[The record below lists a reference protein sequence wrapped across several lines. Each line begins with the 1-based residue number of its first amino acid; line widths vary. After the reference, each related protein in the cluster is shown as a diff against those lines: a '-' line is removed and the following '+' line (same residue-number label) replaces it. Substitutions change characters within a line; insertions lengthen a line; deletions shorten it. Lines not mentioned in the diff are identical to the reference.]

1 MLITST
7 TRVKED
13 VSIIYLDGKL
23 IAGDP
28 AVLYDAVHRL
38 TSRGVTKI
46 LINMDQL
53 DLMDSSGLGELGKS
67 ARLALSTGAALKLTN
82 ISRDVRRTLD
92 AAGYLGQFE
101 IFDSESTAVASFRG

>member
-1 MLITST
+1 MLTST
-7 TRVKED
+7 TKVKED
-13 VSIIYLDGKL
+13 VSIVYLDGKL
-23 IAGDP
+23 IAGDA
-28 AVLYDAVHRL
+28 AVLYDAIQGL

-67 ARLALSTGAALKLTN
+67 AKLAASRGAALKLTN
-82 ISRDVRRTLD
+82 IGRDVRRTLE
-92 AAGYLGQFE
+92 AAGYLGLFE

>member
-1 MLITST
+1 MITST

-13 VSIIYLDGKL
+13 VSIIDLDGKL
-23 IAGDP
+23 IAGDA
-28 AVLYDAVHRL
+28 AVLYDAVQLL

-67 ARLALSTGAALKLTN
+67 AKLAMSKGAALKLT
-82 ISRDVRRTLD
+82 SLGREVRRTLE

>member
-1 MLITST
+1 MLTST

-13 VSIIYLDGKL
+13 VSIMYLDGKL
-23 IAGDP
+23 IAGDA
-28 AVLYDAVHRL
+28 AVLYEAIQSL

-53 DLMDSSGLGELGKS
+53 DLMDSSGLGELGRS
-67 ARLALSTGAALKLTN
+67 AKLAASRGAALKLTN
-82 ISRDVRRTLD
+82 IGRDVRRTLET
-92 AAGYLGQFE
+92 AGYLGLFE

>member
-1 MLITST
+1 MITST

-13 VSIIYLDGKL
+13 VSIVYLDGKL
-23 IAGDP
+23 IASDA
-28 AVLYDAVHRL
+28 AVLYDAVQGL

-67 ARLALSTGAALKLTN
+67 AKLATSRGAAIKLTN
-82 ISRDVRRTLD
+82 LGRDVRHTLE
-92 AAGYLGQFE
+92 AAGFLGQFE
-101 IFDSESTAVASFRG
+101 IFDSESIAVASFRA